1 MAPYRKVVESLRAAH
16 GQARTL
22 PDPKRLP
29 APGPKDPSATDFGTL
44 PGYRAVVLAQ
54 TAAEMLGLPSPFFRV
69 VDAVEGTR
77 VSIAGHWIENFASYD
92 YLSLNQSPQIADR
105 VAQAV
110 RAHGVSAT
118 ASRLV
123 GGNHAVHA
131 ELETALAGFIGTEAA
146 LAFVSGHATNQA
158 VLRVLM
164 GAQDLVAVDALAH
177 NSVFEGIRVSGA
189 KHITFPHND
198 WQALDRR
205 MEEMREDH
213 KRVLIV
219 IEGLYSM
226 DGDRPDLEAFIA
238 LKRRHDAWLMV
249 DEAHSLGVLGP
260 TGRGICEETGV
271 SAGDIDVIMGT
282 LSKTLCSAGGF
293 IAGSRVLIDL
303 LRFQA
308 PGFVYSVG
316 LSIPNTAA
324 ALAALTALNEDPG
337 LVARLQSVCAHFRDK
352 ARALDLDTGS
362 ATGSAVMPVIIGD
375 SLRAVWVSARLLES
389 GFNVLPIIAPAVPE
403 RSARL
408 RFFLN
413 AGHEATQIDAALDRT
428 AALVAEARS
437 LTFQ

>member
-1 MAPYRKVVESLRAAH
+1 MASYRKVVDSLRGAH
-16 GQARTL
+16 PQARAL
-22 PDPKRLP
+22 PDARLAP
-29 APGPKDPSATDFGTL
+29 AARTRDPAATDFATL
-44 PGYRAVVLAQ
+44 PGYRAVDLAQ
-54 TAAEMLGLPSPFFRV
+54 TAADMLGLPSPFFRV
-69 VDAVEGTR
+69 IDAVEGTR
-77 VSIAGHWIENFASYD
+77 VSIGGRWVSNFASYD
-92 YLSLNQSPQIADR
+92 YLSLNHSGVVADR
-105 VAQAV
+105 VVAAV

-123 GGNHAVHA
+123 GGNHALHA
-131 ELETALAGFIGTEAA
+131 ELETALAGFLGTEAA

-158 VLRVLM
+158 ILRVLV
-164 GAQDLVAVDALAH
+164 GPQDLVAVDALAH

-189 KHITFPHND
+189 RHITFPHND

-205 MEEMREDH
+205 LSEIRADS

-219 IEGLYSM
+219 TEGLYSM
-226 DGDRPDLEAFIA
+226 DGDRPDLEAFVA
-238 LKRRHDAWLMV
+238 VKRRHDAWLML

-271 SAGDIDVIMGT
+271 PVRDVDVIMGT

-293 IAGSRVLIDL
+293 VAGSRVLIDL
-303 LRFQA
+303 LRYQA

-324 ALAALTALNEDPG
+324 ALAALAALRDDPG
-337 LVARLQSVCAHFRDK
+337 RVTRLRSLGAGFLRK
-352 ARALDLDTGS
+352 ARSLGLDTGQ
-362 ATGSAVMPVIIGD
+362 ATGSAIVPVIIGD
-375 SLRAVWVSARLLES
+375 SLRAVWVSARLLEQ

-413 AGHEATQIDAALDRT
+413 AGHDPAQIDAVLDRT
-428 AALVAEARS
+428 AALIAEARA
-437 LTFQ
+437 LTFR